1 MSKEIVTI
9 HVKLNL
15 LFITMIGIGTV
26 LFHCTLQY
34 THQLIDELPI
44 FYLASNGALILFHRN
59 TIIDNNNNN
68 NNNNNNTI
76 HQSSKSL
83 AICLITILC
92 SSLTYILLFTTREYN
107 IHNIARGTM
116 STVFSI
122 LFLYV
127 FVTISKTLNEIE
139 QQEKSSSKEHGIRLN
154 QQMKSLFKQ
163 AFHEFIFAILCWV
176 LDNSCCNFLQS
187 SMLPFYP
194 QLHAFW
200 HLFTCTGL
208 YKLILIL
215 AYIEQPFYQR
225 IRYELKYHLH
235 VLPVLLLL
243 VMEDGRDGQDGQ
255 GVKVKEKDRGRDKQK
270 KR

>member
-59 TIIDNNNNN
+59 TVIGNNNN
-68 NNNNNNTI
+68 I
-76 HQSSKSL
+76 HQTSKSL

-187 SMLPFYP
+187 STMLPFYP
-194 QLHAFW
+194 QLHAVW

-225 IRYELKYHLH
+225 IKYELKYHLH

-243 VMEDGRDGQDGQ
+243 EDGRDGQDGKGQEGQ
-255 GVKVKEKDRGRDKQK
+255 GKGQDKQK
-270 KR
+270 KI

>member
-59 TIIDNNNNN
+59 TIIDNDNNNN
-68 NNNNNNTI
+68 NNNI
-76 HQSSKSL
+76 HQTSKSL

-187 SMLPFYP
+187 STMLPFYP

-225 IRYELKYHLH
+225 IKYELKYHLH

-243 VMEDGRDGQDGQ
+243 EDGRDGQDGQ